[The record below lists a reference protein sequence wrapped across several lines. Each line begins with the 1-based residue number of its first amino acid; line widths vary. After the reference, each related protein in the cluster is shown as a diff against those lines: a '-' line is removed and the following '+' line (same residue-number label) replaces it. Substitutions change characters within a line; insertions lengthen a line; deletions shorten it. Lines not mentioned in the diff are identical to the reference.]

1 MRILVV
7 EDERQIAELIA
18 DVLDGEGWI
27 PEIAS
32 DGEEGWFLGSTE
44 KYAAAILDI
53 GLPKRDGL
61 SVLRN
66 WRDEGLDMP
75 VILLTAR
82 ANWNE
87 RVEGIDAGADDYLG
101 KPFQMEELVAR
112 LRALLRRSS
121 DQKTTAL
128 EAGPLRVDLR
138 MMRVF
143 VDGRPLKV
151 TPLEYRLLN
160 YLMHHRGQVVG
171 QEELVENIYYRDQEP
186 DSNAVEVLVGRLRR
200 KIGGNVIETRR
211 GFGYVI
217 EGGKPNG
224 PTDDAR
230 VGGENT

>member
-1 MRILVV
+1 MRILIV
-7 EDERQIAELIA
+7 EDESKIADLIA
-18 DVLDGEGWI
+18 DVLTSEGLI
-27 PEIAS
+27 PEIAT

-44 KYAAAILDI
+44 KYAAAILDV

-61 SVLRN
+61 SVLRK
-66 WRDEGLDMP
+66 WRDEGLEMP

-112 LRALLRRSS
+112 LRALLRRTSG
-121 DQKTTAL
+121 QKATTL
-128 EAGPLRVDLR
+128 EAGPLRIDLR
-138 MMRVF
+138 QMRVS
-143 VDGRPLKV
+143 VDGRPLKI

-211 GFGYVI
+211 GFGYLI
-217 EGGKPNG
+217 AEEEP
-224 PTDDAR
+224 
-230 VGGENT
+230 

>member
-1 MRILVV
+1 MRILIV
-7 EDERQIAELIA
+7 EDESKIADLIA
-18 DVLDGEGWI
+18 DVLTNEGLI
-27 PEIAS
+27 PEIAT

-44 KYAAAILDI
+44 NYAAAILDV

-61 SVLRN
+61 SVLRK
-66 WRDEGLDMP
+66 WRDEGLEMP

-112 LRALLRRSS
+112 LRALLRRTSG
-121 DQKTTAL
+121 QKATTL
-128 EAGPLRVDLR
+128 EAGPLRIDLR
-138 MMRVF
+138 QMRVS
-143 VDGRPLKV
+143 VDGRPLKI

-211 GFGYVI
+211 GFGYLI
-217 EGGKPNG
+217 AEEEP
-224 PTDDAR
+224 
-230 VGGENT
+230 

>member
-1 MRILVV
+1 MRILIV
-7 EDERQIAELIA
+7 EDENKIAALIA
-18 DVLDGEGWI
+18 DVLTAEGLI
-27 PEIAS
+27 PEIAT

-44 KYAAAILDI
+44 RYAAAILDI

-121 DQKTTAL
+121 GQKATTL

-138 MMRVF
+138 QMRVS
-143 VDGRPLKV
+143 VDGRPLKL

-160 YLMHHRGQVVG
+160 YLLHHRGQVVG

-186 DSNAVEVLVGRLRR
+186 DSNAVEVLVARLRR
-200 KIGGNVIETRR
+200 KIGGGVIETRR

-217 EGGKPNG
+217 AEETP
-224 PTDDAR
+224 
-230 VGGENT
+230 

>member
-1 MRILVV
+1 MRILIV
-7 EDERQIAELIA
+7 EDEQKIADLIAE
-18 DVLDGEGWI
+18 VLKGEGLV
-27 PEIAS
+27 PEIAR

-44 KYAAAILDI
+44 SYAAAILDI

-121 DQKTTAL
+121 GQKSTTL
-128 EAGPLRVDLR
+128 EAGPLRIDLR
-138 MMRVF
+138 QMRVSL
-143 VDGRPLKV
+143 DGRPLKV

-160 YLMHHRGQVVG
+160 YLMHNRGKVIA
-171 QEELVENIYYRDQEP
+171 QEELAENIYFRDQEP

-200 KIGGNVIETRR
+200 KIGGDVIETRR
-211 GFGYVI
+211 GFGYLI
-217 EGGKPNG
+217 AEE
-224 PTDDAR
+224 AS
-230 VGGENT
+230 

>member
-1 MRILVV
+1 MRILIV
-7 EDERQIAELIA
+7 EDEHKIAELIA
-18 DVLDGEGWI
+18 DVLTAEGLI

-44 KYAAAILDI
+44 KYAAAILDV
-53 GLPKRDGL
+53 GLPKRDGI
-61 SVLRN
+61 SVLRK
-66 WRDEGLDMP
+66 WREEGLDMP

-101 KPFQMEELVAR
+101 KPFQMEELIAR
-112 LRALLRRSS
+112 LRALLRRASG
-121 DQKTTAL
+121 QKTTTL

-138 MMRVF
+138 QMRVT
-143 VDGRPLKV
+143 VDGRPLKI

-160 YLMHHRGQVVG
+160 YLMHYKGQVIG

-211 GFGYVI
+211 GFGYLI
-217 EGGKPNG
+217 AEEEP
-224 PTDDAR
+224 
-230 VGGENT
+230 